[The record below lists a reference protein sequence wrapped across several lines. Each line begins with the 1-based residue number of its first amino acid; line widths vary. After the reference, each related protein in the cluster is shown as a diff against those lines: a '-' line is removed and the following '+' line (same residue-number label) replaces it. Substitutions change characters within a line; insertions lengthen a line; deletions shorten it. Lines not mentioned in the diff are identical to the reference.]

1 MQAQPDNYKVEG
13 INAVD
18 CMKQGWEMI
27 KPDYW
32 LFFGITLVGLLIA
45 GVIPIVLVGPMLC
58 GIYLCMLKRHDNG
71 GPVEFGDLM
80 KGFDYFAQSTIAILI
95 LAGIMM
101 VISFVL
107 IVIPMVIVMGITAA
121 SPELGLVFMVLMF
134 IVMFLFAIV
143 AACAHVLIIFTH
155 LLIVDRKMDAWPAIK
170 TSASAGWQNVNVIVM
185 FILVQ
190 FGMVLVG
197 YALCIVGAYL
207 ALPIMYAGTT
217 VLYRKIFPMLPGTVY
232 PSSQQPIPPA
242 PQNYPQAGYG
252 Q

>member
-1 MQAQPDNYKVEG
+1 MQSDNYKVDN

-32 LFFGITLVGLLIA
+32 LFFGITIVGLLIGGA
-45 GVIPIVLVGPMLC
+45 IPIVLIGPMLC
-58 GIYLCMLKRHDNG
+58 GIYYCMLKRHDNG
-71 GPVEFGDLM
+71 GPVEFGNLM
-80 KGFDYFAQSTIAILI
+80 KGFDFFAQSTIAILI
-95 LAGIMM
+95 LAGIMGIIAFI
-101 VISFVL
+101 V
-107 IVIPMVIVMGITAA
+107 IVIPMMITMGVAAA
-121 SPELGLVFMVLMF
+121 SPELGAVFMILMF
-134 IVMFLFAIV
+134 IVMFLFAIF

-170 TSASAGWQNVNVIVM
+170 TSAAAGRQNVNVIVM

-197 YALCIVGAYL
+197 YVLCIVGVYL

-232 PSSQQPIPPA
+232 ENSQQPMPPA
-242 PQNYPQAGYG
+242 PNYPQTGYSA
-252 Q
+252 